1 MMVSVIIPAWN
12 ATATLSA
19 CLQSLADC
27 ARTDPEHPRYECI
40 VVDDASTDDTAAAAA
55 SHGARVVTM
64 ATQSGPAT
72 ARNRGA
78 KLATGEVLFFIDADV
93 QLRAGTLAR
102 VARHF
107 EADGGADA
115 VIGSYDD
122 NPASRGF
129 FSLYKNLFHHYIHQ
143 TAQTEAQTFW
153 AGCGAIRRSAFQA
166 VNGFDEAYGQ
176 PSVEDIE
183 LGYRL
188 KNRGYRI
195 ELDKE
200 LQVTHL
206 KHWTLGSMI
215 WTDITRRALPWS
227 RLLLKRDSVPADLNL
242 QPTHRISVAL
252 LGAALATIVGLGLLV
267 WVGSVEVS
275 RAMWAVPMLML
286 GVTVALNMPLYSFF
300 ARKVGLGFALL
311 SIPLHLTYYVY
322 SGASFAW
329 VALSLRMRRPTRRSM
344 T

>member
-1 MMVSVIIPAWN
+1 MMVSVVIPAWN
-12 ATATLSA
+12 ATSTLSE

-27 ARTDPEHPRYECI
+27 AETDTENPQYECI
-40 VVDDASTDDTAAAAA
+40 VVDDASTDGTAATAV
-55 SHGARVVTM
+55 SYGARVVTLQ
-64 ATQSGPAT
+64 TQSGPAT

-78 KLATGEVLFFIDADV
+78 AVAQGDVLFFVDADV
-93 QLRAGTLAR
+93 QVRPGTLAR
-102 VARHF
+102 VVRHF
-107 EADGGADA
+107 EKEDGADA

-129 FSLYKNLFHHYIHQ
+129 FSLYKNLSHHYIHQ

-153 AGCGAIRRSAFQA
+153 AGCGAVRRSVFQA
-166 VNGFDEAYGQ
+166 VDGFNEAYGQ

-188 KNRGYRI
+188 RNCGYRI

-206 KHWTLGSMI
+206 KHWTFRSMM
-215 WTDITRRALPWS
+215 WTDITQRVIPWS
-227 RLLLKRDSVPADLNL
+227 RLLLARDSMPVDLNL
-242 QPTHRISVAL
+242 QRTHRVSVAL
-252 LGAALATIVGLGLLV
+252 LGAALATSAVLTLLV
-267 WVGSVEVS
+267 WLGGVEVS
-275 RAMWAVPMLML
+275 RVAWTGPMAML
-286 GVTVALNMPLYSFF
+286 GVTVALNIPLYSFF
-300 ARKVGLGFALL
+300 ARKVGLGFALR
-311 SIPLHLTYYVY
+311 SIPVHLAYYVY

-329 VALSLRMRRPTRRSM
+329 VALSVRIRRPTRRSV

>member
-12 ATATLSA
+12 ATSTLSA
-19 CLQSLADC
+19 CLRSVADS
-27 ARTDPEHPRYECI
+27 AAGERDHPEYECI
-40 VVDDASTDDTAAAAA
+40 VVDDASTDDTAAAAT
-55 SHGARVVTM
+55 SHEARVVTM
-64 ATQSGPAT
+64 PTQSGPAT

-78 KLATGEVLFFIDADV
+78 AVATGDVLFFIDADV
-93 QLRAGTLAR
+93 QIRPDTLAR
-102 VARHF
+102 VVRHF
-107 EADGGADA
+107 EADDGPDA

-122 NPASRGF
+122 TPASRGF

-153 AGCGAIRRSAFQA
+153 AGCGAIRRSVFQA
-166 VNGFDEAYGQ
+166 VNGFDEGYGQ

-188 KNRGYRI
+188 RNRGYRI
-195 ELDKE
+195 ALDKE

-206 KHWTLGSMI
+206 KHWTLRSMI
-215 WTDITRRALPWS
+215 WTDITQRALPWS
-227 RLLLKRDSVPADLNL
+227 RLLLKRDGVPADLNL
-242 QPTHRISVAL
+242 QPTHRASVAL
-252 LGAALATIVGLGLLV
+252 LGAALATIVGLGFVV
-267 WVGSVEVS
+267 WFGSVEMT
-275 RAMWAVPMLML
+275 RAVWTLPILML
-286 GVTVALNMPLYSFF
+286 GVTVALNLPLYSFF

-311 SIPLHLTYYVY
+311 SIPVHLTYYVY

-329 VALSLRMRRPTRRSM
+329 VALSLRIRRPTRRSM